1 MPIPGFTI
9 EGILPPYVG
18 PGGPGGAPEDLSPY
32 IVTAT
37 EVAATLAQTDARKV
51 ILRGWLDHRAAL
63 RAIGFTHGFQW
74 LDGSFVE
81 EKDPRDLDVVTF
93 LYRPTGIQDRDELAR
108 LMRANLNL
116 FGRPQVKA
124 AYSLDF
130 FPIDLDGS
138 AEALVSL
145 TRYWLGLFSHR
156 RGDDLWKGMLQVRL
170 EDEDDD
176 RAALAELEADAAALG
191 AQAEV
196 NT

>member
-9 EGILPPYVG
+9 DSVLPPYVG

-32 IVTAT
+32 NVSAT
-37 EVAATLAQTDARKV
+37 EVAATLAQTDARKD
-51 ILRGWLDHRAAL
+51 ILRGWLAHRAAL
-63 RAIGFTHGFQW
+63 RAIGFTRGFQW

-93 LYRPTGIQDRDELAR
+93 LYRPADIQDRDELAR

-145 TRYWLGLFSHR
+145 TRYWLSLFSHR
-156 RGDDLWKGMLQVRL
+156 RGDDLWKGMLEVRL

-176 RAALAELEADAAALG
+176 RAALAALEPDAAAPG
-191 AQAEV
+191 PQAEV
-196 NT
+196 NP